1 MSTDKT
7 KPTGL
12 PGLGGGLDDDA
23 DTDALIAGLK
33 ASKPASRVDPATSAA
48 LADLSEHSSLINTS
62 HKPRARA
69 PKAKMPAPP
78 AEKVVRD
85 GYSMPPDDYDLLEA
99 QRKRAMRR
107 ERDVT
112 KSGLLR
118 IGVHLLAKLS
128 DDELM
133 SLIDGLVEPKPGRR
147 AGG

>member
-62 HKPRARA
+62 HKPR
-69 PKAKMPAPP
+69 KVSKVKLPAHP

-128 DDELM
+128 DDDLM